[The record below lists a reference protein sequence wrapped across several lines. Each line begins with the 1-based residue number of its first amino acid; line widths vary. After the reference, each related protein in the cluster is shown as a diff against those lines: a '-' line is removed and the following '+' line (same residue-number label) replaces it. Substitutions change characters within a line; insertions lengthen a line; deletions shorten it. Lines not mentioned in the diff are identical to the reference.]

1 MTRFRGEVTARYMTL
16 AERKRIDNFIKEY
29 LLLGIRIKI
38 TKAELMHSEY
48 NGNRLKVNKLQKVLA
63 QLEQLKV
70 EIESNINNKH
80 LEYIKVFNMDIDE
93 AIGALNISKGN
104 LFKLKKEI
112 REEFIKVIEIVE
124 AK

>member
-1 MTRFRGEVTARYMTL
+1 MTL

-38 TKAELMHSEY
+38 TKAKLIHSEY
-48 NGNRLKVNKLQKVLA
+48 NGNRLKVNKFKKVLH
-63 QLEQLKV
+63 QLEQLKTS
-70 EIESNINNKH
+70 IESNINNKY
-80 LEYIKVFNMDIDE
+80 LDYIKVFKMDVDE
-93 AIGALNISKGN
+93 AIQELNISKAN

-124 AK
+124 AG